1 MPELPDLVI
10 LVLDPRDNVAVAIRP
25 LETGRLLDTADAA
38 VKVSASIPTGHKVA
52 LRAIAVDE
60 DVIKYGEPIGH
71 ATVPIAAGEHVH
83 THNLVGNRLGVP
95 Q

>member
-1 MPELPDLVI
+1 
-10 LVLDPRDNVAVAIRP
+10 
-25 LETGRLLDTADAA
+25 
-38 VKVSASIPTGHKVA
+38 VSTSIPTGHKVA

-71 ATVPIAAGEHVH
+71 ATVPITAGEHVH